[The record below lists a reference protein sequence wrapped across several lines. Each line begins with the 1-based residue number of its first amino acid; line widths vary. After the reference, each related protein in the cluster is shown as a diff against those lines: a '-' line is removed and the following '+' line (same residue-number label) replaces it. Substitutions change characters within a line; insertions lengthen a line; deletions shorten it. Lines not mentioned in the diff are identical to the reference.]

1 MLRKKA
7 ASGPETHSKVN
18 TLIGEGTIFDGNLTA
33 SDTIRIDGTVNGN
46 CSCDQTLIVGA
57 SGHIIGNIISQ
68 NVILSGRVEGDILTN
83 GKLEFLPTGKLVGN
97 INTNVLVV
105 DEGAYFDGRCTMSS
119 DTPSNS
125 YINEEQQES

>member
-1 MLRKKA
+1 MLRKKT
-7 ASGPETHSKVN
+7 ASGTETHAKVN

-57 SGHIIGNIISQ
+57 SGHIIGNVISQ
-68 NVILSGRVEGDILTN
+68 NVILSGKVEGDILTN
-83 GKLEFLPTGKLVGN
+83 GKLEFLPTGKLIGN
-97 INTNVLVV
+97 INTNILVV

-125 YINEEQQES
+125 YINDDQQES

>member
-7 ASGPETHSKVN
+7 TSGTETHAKVN

-57 SGHIIGNIISQ
+57 SGHIIGNVISQ

-97 INTNVLVV
+97 INTNILVV

-119 DTPSNS
+119 DTPSNNS
-125 YINEEQQES
+125 YINDDQQE